1 MRSRESVDR
10 RVQEMA
16 QKMFDEVK
24 LVARER
30 GLREKEFK
38 LMVVD
43 ALRELPKLMAKHKIT
58 EW

>member
-1 MRSRESVDR
+1 
-10 RVQEMA
+10 MA

>member
-1 MRSRESVDR
+1 
-10 RVQEMA
+10 MA
-16 QKMFDEVK
+16 QKMFDEAK

-38 LMVVD
+38 LMVVA